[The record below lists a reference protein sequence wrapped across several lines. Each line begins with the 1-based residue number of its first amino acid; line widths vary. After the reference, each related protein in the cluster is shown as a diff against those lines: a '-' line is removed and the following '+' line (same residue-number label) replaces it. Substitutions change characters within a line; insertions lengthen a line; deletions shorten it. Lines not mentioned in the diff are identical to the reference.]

1 MTDVFVARV
10 QRIMPAPPEVVFDEW
25 LDPESLADWMCPRP
39 SRCVAI
45 TVEPHVGGRV
55 RFDVNTLG
63 ELVLITGQFLAVDR
77 PSLLQFTWSHS
88 GWADPTAS
96 SVVTVEF
103 APHGESQTLMSIEHE
118 LLPSQEA
125 LDDHQHG
132 WEVTADLL
140 AGRLARR

>member
-103 APHGESQTLMSIEHE
+103 APHGESQTLMSIEH
-118 LLPSQEA
+118 
-125 LDDHQHG
+125 
-132 WEVTADLL
+132 
-140 AGRLARR
+140 